1 MKALAGVVILD
12 CTRLLPGAVATNWM
26 RQFGAEVIK
35 IEQPGIGDYAR
46 TMFSKGE
53 NPTFTATNGSK
64 RSLALDLKHPRGK
77 AAFLRMVPNA
87 DIVIEGF
94 RPGVMDRLGV
104 GYAALEA
111 VNSRIIYAALTGY
124 GPDGP
129 YADLAGHDV
138 NYLSLAGVLDLIG
151 PAGGAPVIPGIQ
163 IADLAGGSMQAVI
176 GMLLALAARERTGRG
191 QRVDISMTDGAAGLL
206 TVALGALRATGHVSR
221 RGEEILSGGLACYS
235 VYECADGR
243 YVSVGALEKKFWE
256 TLCRELGLDHLIPDH
271 LKPDRQAALKQELA
285 AKFRE
290 QPAEEW
296 FRVLGFKETCVAPV
310 RTVAEA
316 AADPHF
322 AAHPI
327 GMVPRMSD
335 TPPETAGRP
344 PALGEHTDAV
354 LARFGFDA
362 DEVADLRREGA
373 VA

>member
-1 MKALAGVVILD
+1 MKALEGIVILD

-35 IEQPGIGDYAR
+35 IEQPGVGDYAR
-46 TMFSKGE
+46 TMFSQGE

-77 AAFLRMVPNA
+77 EAFLRLVPHA

-111 VNSRIIYAALTGY
+111 LHPRIIYVALTGY

-151 PAGGAPVIPGIQ
+151 EAGGPPVIPGIQ

-191 QRVDISMTDGAAGLL
+191 QRVDVSMTDGAAALL
-206 TVALGALRATGHVSR
+206 TVALGAFRASGHVAR

-235 VYECADGR
+235 VYECAGGR

-256 TLCRELGLDHLIPDH
+256 TLCRELGLEHLIPDH

-290 QPAEEW
+290 KPAEEW
-296 FRVLGFKETCVAPV
+296 FRILGSKETCVTPV

-316 AADPHF
+316 VADPHF
-322 AAHPI
+322 TAHPI
-327 GMVPRMSD
+327 GLVPRMSD
-335 TPPETAGRP
+335 TPPEPGGRP
-344 PALGEHTDAV
+344 PALGEHSGEV
-354 LARFGFDA
+354 LARFGFA
-362 DEVADLRREGA
+362 AGEIAELRRAGA